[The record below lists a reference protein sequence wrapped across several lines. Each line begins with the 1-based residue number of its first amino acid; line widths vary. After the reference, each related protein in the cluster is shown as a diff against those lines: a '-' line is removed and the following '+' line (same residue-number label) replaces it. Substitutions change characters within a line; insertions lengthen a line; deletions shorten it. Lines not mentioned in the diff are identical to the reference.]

1 MANNKKDYY
10 MLKLLL
16 VSSDKDSFNGFE
28 AAITK
33 YNDVDLIRTD
43 SGKKALTMA
52 AESSLDLVVADENLR
67 DMTGLEFAGRLIAVN
82 PMTNC
87 ALTSSLSAEIFH
99 EKSEGLGLM
108 TQLPINPGQEDAQN
122 LLEKL
127 REIKKLTN

>member
-1 MANNKKDYY
+1 

-16 VSSDKDSFNGFE
+16 VSPDKDAFNGFE
-28 AAITK
+28 AAIKK

-82 PMTNC
+82 PMVNC

-127 REIKKLTN
+127 REIKKLTS

>member
-1 MANNKKDYY
+1 

-16 VSSDKDSFNGFE
+16 VSSDKDAFNGFE
-28 AAITK
+28 AAILK
-33 YNDVDLIRTD
+33 DNDVDLIKTD

-87 ALTSSLSAEIFH
+87 ALTSSLSADIFH

-108 TQLPINPGQEDAQN
+108 TQLPINPGQNEAEN
-122 LLEKL
+122 LLEEL
-127 REIKKLTN
+127 RQIKRLTS

>member
-1 MANNKKDYY
+1 

-108 TQLPINPGQEDAQN
+108 TQLPINPGQEDVQN

>member
-67 DMTGLEFAGRLIAVN
+67 DMTGLEFAGRLVAVN

-87 ALTSSLSAEIFH
+87 ALISSLSAEIFH

-108 TQLPINPGQEDAQN
+108 TQLPINPGQEDVQN

>member
-108 TQLPINPGQEDAQN
+108 TQLPINPGQEDVQN

>member
-1 MANNKKDYY
+1 

-67 DMTGLEFAGRLIAVN
+67 DMTAA
-82 PMTNC
+82 
-87 ALTSSLSAEIFH
+87 TS
-99 EKSEGLGLM
+99 
-108 TQLPINPGQEDAQN
+108 T
-122 LLEKL
+122 
-127 REIKKLTN
+127 